1 MVVTEFK
8 GIISALTIIGKKV
21 MIKVLAN
28 AMEYTI
34 VMTKKEA
41 ENFCLGQ
48 KIHGEIHRERVH

>member
-1 MVVTEFK
+1 MVVTEFN
-8 GIISALTIIGKKV
+8 GIISALAAVGRKV

-41 ENFCLGQ
+41 KNFCLGQ
-48 KIHGEIHRERVH
+48 KIHGEIHRERVR